1 MDDSAGCLGIIIAIA
16 AVVAIIAAV
25 IAAIV
30 FTLICIAMVGSVAG
44 VVIAIIHF
52 CKGSAAVAA
61 DRKQLRKR
69 FDAAVLRQS
78 YMQGS
83 PMVFEE
89 HADKMYIMGP
99 IFKDI
104 WHIISGTIKMNFSY
118 AMDFSDT
125 YSDSTFVSI
134 AKKAFVIGKGVSVYV
149 FGTLF
154 SLALCAAFALLC
166 LVGMVIVYPIMGIIL
181 FFETMYFKAKQINF
195 RCTVCKKEYKL
206 PRYTCV
212 VCGTSHTRLKPGRYG
227 IFRRRCLCGAHL
239 PLVAKVKG
247 SYRSSV
253 GTKNKILLS
262 DLHAMCPYCSS
273 ENNAG
278 LSHAISI
285 ALVGGT
291 NAGKTTF
298 KVAFQYELLE
308 NEMPRLGVDS
318 AFPDKSSED
327 EYKMS
332 RRYYEGRD
340 FIAATNGAM
349 NADITTFCVNLKHRS
364 FVSDRMLQVYD
375 LPGER
380 FSAGDVKE
388 GWEHYSF
395 TEGAV
400 FLIDPFSLKSVQ
412 EQNNEEIANSRIGI
426 CSEDMN
432 AMIDSM
438 IETLNNVRV
447 KKNRNGKMMLP
458 IALAISKVDTEA
470 LSAQCGDIAA
480 ERLLSGAPGVFADK
494 YEAMDYACRC
504 FLSMNGFDGFI
515 QNLDNHFET
524 VHFFSCSAVGAMPK
538 TSLIKFSPKNVLEI
552 MQWMIIRADRKSI
565 GSVWKPLV
573 PVSDIP
579 DERKRMYLT
588 DRSYY
593 DQFVLN
599 AVNV

>member
-1 MDDSAGCLGIIIAIA
+1 MDDNSGCLGFIIAIA
-16 AVVAIIAAV
+16 AVAAIVAAV

-44 VVIAIIHF
+44 VIIAIIHF

-61 DRKQLRKR
+61 ERKRLRRR
-69 FDAAVLRQS
+69 FDAAVLKQK
-78 YMQGS
+78 YAQGS
-83 PMVFEE
+83 PLIFEE

-104 WHIISGTIKMNFSY
+104 CHIISGTIKMNFSY

-125 YSDSTFVSI
+125 YSDRTFVSI
-134 AKKAFVIGKGVSVYV
+134 AKKAFVIGKGVSIYV

-154 SLALCAAFALLC
+154 SLALCAVFALLC
-166 LVGMVIVYPIMGIIL
+166 LVGMAIIYPIIGIIL

-206 PRYTCV
+206 PKYTCI
-212 VCGTSHTRLKPGRYG
+212 VCGTSHIRLKPGRYG

-247 SYRSSV
+247 SYRSSM

-262 DLHAMCPYCSS
+262 DLHGMCPFCSN

-298 KVAFQYELLE
+298 KVAFQYEFLDIE
-308 NEMPRLGVDS
+308 AQRLGIETS
-318 AFPDKSSED
+318 FPDSFSED
-327 EYKMS
+327 EYKTS
-332 RRYYEGRD
+332 RRCYEGKD

-349 NADITTFCVNLKHRS
+349 NADITTFCVNLKHQG
-364 FVSDRMLQVYD
+364 FISDRMLQVYD

-400 FLIDPFSLKSVQ
+400 FLIDPFSLKSVR

-438 IETLNNVRV
+438 IETLNNVKV

-480 ERLLSGAPGVFADK
+480 EKLLSGAPGVFADK

-504 FLSMNGFDGFI
+504 FLSINGFDGFI

-524 VHFFSCSAVGAMPK
+524 VHFFSCSAVGTMPK
-538 TSLIKFSPKNVLEI
+538 ASLIKFEPKNVLEI
-552 MQWMIIRADRKSI
+552 MQWMIIRADKKNI